1 MAATASARAGK
12 SGPDGVWGEG
22 PIEARPLAYD
32 KLGPARR
39 QRKKELLAQADK
51 ALQSARLAA
60 AGEYEG
66 AHAKTTGDGDA
77 GADLVGHLSQDAG
90 VDWPQTE
97 SGPERGSED
106 SDEEIDFEDLVR
118 LYGPLEPL
126 KQGRRHARAHVPGR
140 DTDNM
145 PLKGKYNVF
154 MTLILMVLVGG
165 LLAAIYAQA
174 RAQELWLNR
183 QRQQCDQTLAEAVR
197 SERGKV
203 AGQWVELER
212 RKWRQEFDMQIKRTR
227 DDAAAECTRSQRAC
241 RRDIATCNQTVA
253 DLKHRCDSKGEGLR
267 KQGTGTSE
275 SSIPSPPA
283 PLLPRGVFGGSAIER
298 SCAYDERGAMTLAQE
313 CTSWCSQQ
321 RDIVCAKGEQRDARQ
336 DGNVEHIQ
344 RHKGD
349 QCGDAIGQAVASER
363 KRLQDSAVKARR
375 RAIEKMLDGD
385 RESAAAQIASII
397 CVTKEE
403 CNMERVIAEAIDEGR
418 RQMQSAFLC
427 GLKETC
433 DPGPALDTALHA
445 YWHRVSK
452 CVFDGT
458 CSAPEVLAQELRID
472 REKMWRQVYSWVMHL
487 QAEEDRAKD
496 QQAEEEGVE
505 RGLGGESLEA
515 AEKMEKVR
523 AAVQILLQNARA
535 SEERR
540 VRKRIEAEYQQMV
553 LERIDSARRHEKGL
567 AEVREGRAVAEV
579 EHRLL
584 EKIRDLKGVIAE
596 QERELQRIRAEG
608 R

>member
-1 MAATASARAGK
+1 MAATASTRAGK
-12 SGPDGVWGEG
+12 SGSDS
-22 PIEARPLAYD
+22 IEATRLAYD

-126 KQGRRHARAHVPGR
+126 KQGHRHARAHVPGR
-140 DTDNM
+140 DTDNV

-183 QRQQCDQTLAEAVR
+183 QRQQCDETLAEAVR

-253 DLKHRCDSKGEGLR
+253 DLKHRCKSKAEGLR
-267 KQGTGTSE
+267 KEMAGCITSE
-275 SSIPSPPA
+275 SSFPSPPA
-283 PLLPRGVFGGSAIER
+283 PSLPRGVLGGSPTER
-298 SCAYDERGAMTLAQE
+298 SCAYDASGAMNLAQQ
-313 CTSWCSQQ
+313 CTSWCSQH
-321 RDIVCAKGEQRDARQ
+321 RDIVCAKGEEKDARQ
-336 DGNVEHIQ
+336 EGNVEHIQ
-344 RHKGD
+344 RHEGD

-385 RESAAAQIASII
+385 RESAAAQVASII

-403 CNMERVIAEAIDEGR
+403 CNMEGVIAEAIDEGR

-433 DPGPALDTALHA
+433 DPGPALDTALQE

-458 CSAPEVLAQELRID
+458 CNVPEVLAQELRID
-472 REKMWRQVYSWVMHL
+472 RDKMWKQVYSWVMHL
-487 QAEEDRAKD
+487 QAEEDGEKD
-496 QQAEEEGVE
+496 RQAEEEGAGSRLV
-505 RGLGGESLEA
+505 GESLEA
-515 AEKMEKVR
+515 AEKMEEVR
-523 AAVQILLQNARA
+523 AAVQILLQNVRA

-553 LERIDSARRHEKGL
+553 LERIDSARRQEKGL

-596 QERELQRIRAEG
+596 QERELQRIRTEG